1 MFINKLNSRI
11 NWKITLHFILL
22 LKYSSIATEY
32 QLNITTLNSR
42 QQTKYAKNSLNTFIN
57 SLIQSYKIHHHH
69 HDHHHHDQSKLSL
82 DVEQMNNSMKNTQ
95 SELKQLKNIDMNKNN
110 DVNEAIMHGNH
121 HLHEISYFKDNP
133 RYANKTVCKSEY
145 TWKDITIPWRI
156 LMKNFNSN
164 CTHILGNL
172 IISELDEDDDI
183 TLLEKIE
190 EIFGYLVIYRVGRK
204 ELRLPR
210 LKLIRG
216 HEFVSFKSKKVALL
230 VVSNYKQSTEQN
242 DAFNQLQPSSL
253 SSSSSSSSNSFLNEN
268 SSSKDTVNLRHSFR
282 HL

>member
-69 HDHHHHDQSKLSL
+69 HAKIF
-82 DVEQMNNSMKNTQ
+82 KP
-95 SELKQLKNIDMNKNN
+95 
-110 DVNEAIMHGNH
+110 
-121 HLHEISYFKDNP
+121 ISIWD
-133 RYANKTVCKSEY
+133 TICKSEY

-164 CTHILGNL
+164 CSHILGNL
-172 IISELDEDDDI
+172 IISELDEGKPD
-183 TLLEKIE
+183 
-190 EIFGYLVIYRVGRK
+190 
-204 ELRLPR
+204 
-210 LKLIRG
+210 KL
-216 HEFVSFKSKKVALL
+216 
-230 VVSNYKQSTEQN
+230 
-242 DAFNQLQPSSL
+242 
-253 SSSSSSSSNSFLNEN
+253 
-268 SSSKDTVNLRHSFR
+268 
-282 HL
+282 